1 MRLGAEPVPGSTDHD
16 AVPSKSS
23 RGIESPGRISLT
35 KRRLFSTISKR
46 TPSGESG
53 SMPNSV
59 RSVASPSAAT
69 KHAELDMEGGPG
81 PVIGQG
87 KTRPFELEDL
97 VLEEEVRAAID
108 LAARYRSAAL
118 LTASTFP
125 LGHRHSQTVSGTK
138 LASPPGRW
146 PAQRAKLLRI
156 GKDAVNAGR
165 GGGAAGHGD
174 KAAVALAPRRAERQ
188 TDRKFKPVGG
198 SSAMMRVAVLDDYQG
213 VALQLADWKSL
224 HPDAQIEAFPE
235 HIADLD
241 TLAKRLH
248 PFECLVLMR
257 ERTPLPRPLIDK
269 LPNLRLVITTGM
281 QNASVDAAALAER
294 GIVFCG
300 TEGVGHATAELTW
313 GLILALLRNIPFED
327 RSIRQG
333 KLADHHRPQRQG
345 PDHRHH
351 RARAARRHGRG
362 LRQGLRPRH
371 RRLEPQPYRC
381 AGRRARRASA
391 STKDELFRRA
401 DIVTIHVGLNPSSR
415 GLVGAAELGLMKP
428 NAYLVNTSRG
438 PIVDQAAL
446 VAALKGKR
454 IAGAAIDVYDH
465 EPVGKDHPFFALDNV
480 VLTPHLG
487 YVIEENLRA
496 NYANAVE
503 NIRAF
508 LDGKPIRLIK
518 PRG

>member
-1 MRLGAEPVPGSTDHD
+1 
-16 AVPSKSS
+16 
-23 RGIESPGRISLT
+23 
-35 KRRLFSTISKR
+35 
-46 TPSGESG
+46 
-53 SMPNSV
+53 
-59 RSVASPSAAT
+59 
-69 KHAELDMEGGPG
+69 
-81 PVIGQG
+81 
-87 KTRPFELEDL
+87 
-97 VLEEEVRAAID
+97 
-108 LAARYRSAAL
+108 
-118 LTASTFP
+118 
-125 LGHRHSQTVSGTK
+125 
-138 LASPPGRW
+138 
-146 PAQRAKLLRI
+146 
-156 GKDAVNAGR
+156 
-165 GGGAAGHGD
+165 
-174 KAAVALAPRRAERQ
+174 
-188 TDRKFKPVGG
+188 
-198 SSAMMRVAVLDDYQG
+198 MMRVAVLDDYQG
-213 VALQLADWKSL
+213 VALQFADWKSL

-257 ERTPLPRPLIDK
+257 ERTPLPRPLLDK

-294 GIVFCG
+294 GIAFCG

-333 KLADHHRPQRQG
+333 KWQTTIGHSAKGRTIGIIGLGRLGAMVAGYAKAFGLDIVAWSRSLT
-345 PDHRHH
+345 D
-351 RARAARRHGRG
+351 ARAAELG
-362 LRQGLRPRH
+362 
-371 RRLEPQPYRC
+371 
-381 AGRRARRASA
+381 ARRVE
-391 STKDELFRRA
+391 KDELFRRA

-454 IAGAAIDVYDH
+454 LAGAAIDVYDH

-496 NYANAVE
+496 NYADAVE